1 MPPDADI
8 SSIAHV
14 IGVAVAPVFLLTGVA
29 SFLGVLTNRL
39 ARIIDRARELEAAMR
54 SGAEIGEPDLH
65 GGILHMARR
74 ARLVN
79 RAISM
84 CTTCALLI
92 CLVIVLLF
100 VGAIASIDVSTFI
113 AVLFIAAM
121 AFLTAGLIIFLREIY
136 IGTATLRIGPQ
147 EPLRRADRPAS
158 AHRG

>member
-1 MPPDADI
+1 MPPEADI
-8 SSIAHV
+8 TSIAHV
-14 IGVAVAPVFLLTGVA
+14 IQVAVAPVFLLTGVA
-29 SFLGVLTNRL
+29 SFLGVLTSRL

-54 SGAEIGEPDLH
+54 TGTHVGEPDLQ
-65 GGILHMARR
+65 GSIFQLGKR

-92 CLVIVLLF
+92 CVVIVLLF
-100 VGAIASIDVSTFI
+100 VGAIATIDVSTFI

-147 EPLRRADRPAS
+147 KPL
-158 AHRG
+158 HRGDPPTPAH